1 MFTELYLQTTNPK
14 LTLGQFFSA
23 GILIRIFASAIFH
36 AIVYSAILNVISY
49 VFTGKLLTFT
59 VNVRVFITLLIIMSF
74 GYLARFLHVKDIYRA
89 YEYDEEATREHLDKL
104 YIGWIFIG

>member
-1 MFTELYLQTTNPK
+1 MLTELYLQTTNPK

-23 GILIRIFASAIFH
+23 GILSRIFASAVFH
-36 AIVYSAILNVISY
+36 AIIYATALNLASY
-49 VFTGKLLTFT
+49 VFLGPPLSLA
-59 VNVRVFITLLIIMSF
+59 VNARLFIALLIIMSC

-89 YEYDEEATREHLDKL
+89 YGHDEEATRKHLDKL